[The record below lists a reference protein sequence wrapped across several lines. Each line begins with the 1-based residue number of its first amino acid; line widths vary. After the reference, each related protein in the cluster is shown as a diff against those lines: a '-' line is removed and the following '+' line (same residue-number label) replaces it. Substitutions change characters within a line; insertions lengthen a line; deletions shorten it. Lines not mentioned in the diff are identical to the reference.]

1 MNINYGLLPPLD
13 ETPTTSADGKRL
25 KGPERGLAKKKL
37 QSRRALAD
45 LTVWLAETPASAAA
59 E

>member
-1 MNINYGLLPPLD
+1 LTN
-13 ETPTTSADGKRL
+13 ADGKRL

-45 LTVWLAETPASAAA
+45 LAVWLGQSSTSAAA